1 MEKDKLDS
9 PVQCQDSRQ
18 TAAKRTKR
26 TLDITNHMENIS
38 GATRSLLRE
47 IAGKK
52 ARLKELWTFMHEAS
66 YAKMH
71 IYEDLQLGN
80 DME

>member
-1 MEKDKLDS
+1 
-9 PVQCQDSRQ
+9 
-18 TAAKRTKR
+18 
-26 TLDITNHMENIS
+26 MENIS

-52 ARLKELWTFMHEAS
+52 ARLKELWTFMQEAS

>member
-1 MEKDKLDS
+1 
-9 PVQCQDSRQ
+9 
-18 TAAKRTKR
+18 
-26 TLDITNHMENIS
+26 MENIS
-38 GATRSLLRE
+38 GATRSLSRE